1 MHKECLKK
9 RRSNQTVN
17 YETVNCKKTVKNLG
31 NSYSNIIKIVIFE
44 TELMVVVVVVVLL
57 FFSNNSNNN
66 IIGF

>member
-1 MHKECLKK
+1 MDKECLKK

-31 NSYSNIIKIVIFE
+31 NSYSNVIVIVIFE

-57 FFSNNSNNN
+57 FFQ
-66 IIGF
+66 IIVIII